1 MNTESLACSLCSAES
16 DLFLNKQWGGTI
28 MTEREKM
35 LAGIPYCSADK
46 ELRVQSNKAKAL
58 IKEYNNL
65 SAEDMQSRTT
75 ILNELFEHC
84 GKDVRVNQPLYVDYG
99 CNISI
104 GDNSFI
110 NMNCTLLDTNKI
122 IIGKRTLLAPDVKIY
137 TATHPKRGSERYTK
151 QGEKWV
157 LTTLAQPVKIGDD
170 VWIGG
175 GAIILPGVT
184 IGNNT
189 IIGAGSVVTK
199 DIPDNVIAV
208 GNPCRII
215 GKNE

>member
-1 MNTESLACSLCSAES
+1 M
-16 DLFLNKQWGGTI
+16 
-28 MTEREKM
+28 
-35 LAGIPYCSADK
+35 
-46 ELRVQSNKAKAL
+46 
-58 IKEYNNL
+58 
-65 SAEDMQSRTT
+65 
-75 ILNELFEHC
+75 
-84 GKDVRVNQPLYVDYG
+84 YVDYG

-122 IIGKRTLLAPDVKIY
+122 IIGVRTLLAPDVKIY
-137 TATHPKRGSERYTK
+137 TATHPKCGSERYIK
-151 QGEKWV
+151 QGGKWV
-157 LTTLAQPVKIGDD
+157 LTTLAKPVKIGDD

-175 GAIILPGVT
+175 GTIILPGVT

>member
-1 MNTESLACSLCSAES
+1 
-16 DLFLNKQWGGTI
+16 
-28 MTEREKM
+28 M
-35 LAGIPYCSADK
+35 LAGKPYCSADK
-46 ELRVQSNKAKAL
+46 ELRAQNNKAKTL

-65 SAEDMQSRTT
+65 PAEDMQSRTA
-75 ILNELFEHC
+75 ILKELFEHC
-84 GKDVRVNQPLYVDYG
+84 GENVRVNQPLYVDYG
-99 CNISI
+99 CNIFI

-137 TATHPKRGSERYTK
+137 TATHPKRSGERYTK
-151 QGEKWV
+151 QNEQWV
-157 LTTLAQPVKIGDD
+157 LTTLAKPVKIGDD

-189 IIGAGSVVTK
+189 IIGAGSVVAK
-199 DIPDNVIAV
+199 DIPDNVIAA

-215 GKNE
+215 GKSE